1 MIIPLGINGGDQ
13 DNSKVEELMKLMLR
27 FNGVLPGTVEKKNKK
42 GNNNKYFKMY
52 SLTVFLGCHYNI
64 SRWSFTN
71 TGICTNITG
80 IVSVR

>member
-27 FNGVLPGTVEKKNKK
+27 FNGVLPGTVEKKIRKD
-42 GNNNKYFKMY
+42 NNNNYFKMY
-52 SLTVFLGCHYNI
+52 SLTVFLCCHYNV

-71 TGICTNITG
+71 TGRCTNITG